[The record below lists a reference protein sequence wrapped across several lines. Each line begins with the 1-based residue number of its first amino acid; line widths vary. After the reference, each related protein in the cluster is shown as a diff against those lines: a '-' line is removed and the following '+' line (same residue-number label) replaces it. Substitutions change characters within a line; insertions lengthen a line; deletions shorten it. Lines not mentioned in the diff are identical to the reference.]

1 MARMYLFP
9 VPLGHHLHVPKGK
22 YHIPVGSFCSFCPKH
37 SWTVLWISYSSLCI
51 RTKSLK
57 NEVGALCW
65 PQQTLN
71 QALLQSKDGF
81 ILQRDSTYQN
91 HTKIQ
96 TVTQKNKWFLIKQ
109 TQICITFFTQIFPLN
124 HYWEGRWGESLHPQN
139 SHVLLF
145 PWEILLRE
153 VLQGANYSCVTKEK

>member
-1 MARMYLFP
+1 MGYNFLIQHRNWN
-9 VPLGHHLHVPKGK
+9 GK
-22 YHIPVGSFCSFCPKH
+22 NGKNIFVSSSIGPSSPGTTFQCAVSILSIPSTAEQSCTKRDH
-37 SWTVLWISYSSLCI
+37 SI

-81 ILQRDSTYQN
+81 ILQRDSSYQN
-91 HTKIQ
+91 HTKIH
-96 TVTQKNKWFLIKQ
+96 TVTQKNKWFLIKH
-109 TQICITFFTQIFPLN
+109 TQIRITFFTQIFPLN
-124 HYWEGRWGESLHPQN
+124 HYWERRWGESLPPQN

-153 VLQGANYSCVTKEK
+153 VL